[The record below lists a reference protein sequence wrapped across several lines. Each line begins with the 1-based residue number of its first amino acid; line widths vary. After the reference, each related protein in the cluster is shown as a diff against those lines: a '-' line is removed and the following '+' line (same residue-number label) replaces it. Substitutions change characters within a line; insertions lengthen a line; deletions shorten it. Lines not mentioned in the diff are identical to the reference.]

1 MSGWNFC
8 SDNVAGA
15 SPEILDA
22 VSRAGSGSVMP
33 YGADPLTEEVVRMLR
48 DVFETDLT
56 AFLVATGTA
65 ANSLALSALCQPYGA
80 VYCHPESH
88 ANMDECGAPE
98 FFTGGA
104 KLVTI
109 EGSEG
114 KIDVEGLQ
122 AALDE
127 GWSGVEHHVQ
137 PAAVTLTQASEAGTV
152 YAPDDLAA
160 IAEICR
166 GHGLGLHVDGAR
178 FGNALVTLGC
188 SPAEASWKAGV
199 DVLSFGATKNGALAA
214 EAVLF
219 FKPGLAEGF
228 RFRRKRGGHLFSKMR
243 FLSAQFD
250 AYLAD
255 ELWLANAR
263 HANAMAQQLANGLA
277 AIDGVDFLYPVQA
290 NELFV
295 RMPAS
300 LREGLEADGF
310 RFYAWPPGGPDCVR
324 LVTAFDTP
332 PEAVTAFVESAG
344 RQAGATRQNG

>member
-1 MSGWNFC
+1 MTGWNFC

-15 SPEILDA
+15 SPEILES
-22 VSRAGSGSVMP
+22 VSRAGVGSAMP
-33 YGADPLTEEVVRMLR
+33 YGADPLTEEVVRTLR
-48 DVFETDLT
+48 DIFETDLT
-56 AFLVATGTA
+56 AYLVATGTA
-65 ANSLALSALCQPYGA
+65 ANSLALSALCPPYGA

-88 ANMDECGAPE
+88 ANLDECGAPE
-98 FFTGGA
+98 FYTGGA

-109 EGSEG
+109 EGLDG
-114 KIDVEGLQ
+114 KVDAAGLQ
-122 AALDE
+122 SALDA
-127 GWSGVEHHVQ
+127 GWAGVEHHAQ

-152 YAPDDLAA
+152 YTPDTVAA
-160 IAEICR
+160 ISDICQA
-166 GHGLGLHVDGAR
+166 HGLGLHVDGAR
-178 FGNALVTLGC
+178 FGNALATLGC

-255 ELWLANAR
+255 GLWMANAR
-263 HANAMAQQLANGLA
+263 HANAMAGILADGLS

-295 RMPAS
+295 HMPAG
-300 LREGLEADGF
+300 LREGLERDGF
-310 RFYAWPPGGPDCVR
+310 RFYAWPPGGRDCVR

-332 PEAVTAFVESAG
+332 PEAVAAFVESAG
-344 RQAGATRQNG
+344 RHVGTARQNG